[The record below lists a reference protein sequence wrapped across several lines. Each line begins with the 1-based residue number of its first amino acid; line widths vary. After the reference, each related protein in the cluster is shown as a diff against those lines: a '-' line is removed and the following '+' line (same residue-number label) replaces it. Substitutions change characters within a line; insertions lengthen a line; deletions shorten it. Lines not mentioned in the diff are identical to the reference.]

1 MLFPI
6 PTIDTNSS
14 VLSRCSVP
22 FPPSTIDH
30 LPSTVD
36 HRSSTI
42 DHRPSVIATSFPIL
56 WLSHRI
62 RCLLLQTTDLPNT
75 IDLLHQTID
84 DGIASTIPTIAS
96 DISFRSAS
104 ILPQTRNGAPFAV
117 GLIQP
122 STAPFAMGWV
132 GCILVGNTTDPAHR
146 DRPKGIFLFWIFVYI
161 FFFWIRTLSLF
172 GLYNYIYKP
181 FTMGFSFFFFH
192 GCSISRFIA
201 IVFLFILFLHSN
213 QS

>member
-1 MLFPI
+1 MFNKTKNKIKYQHKQQTAQSLQRPFPMLFPI
-6 PTIDTNSS
+6 PTIDHRS
-14 VLSRCSVP
+14 
-22 FPPSTIDH
+22 
-30 LPSTVD
+30 STVD

-42 DHRPSVIATSFPIL
+42 DHRPSVIATSFPIPFHDALAFPIL

-62 RCLLLQTTDLPNT
+62 RYLLLQTTDLPNT
-75 IDLLHQTID
+75 IDLLHQTTD

-146 DRPKGIFLFWIFVYI
+146 VRPKGIFLF
-161 FFFWIRTLSLF
+161 
-172 GLYNYIYKP
+172 
-181 FTMGFSFFFFH
+181 
-192 GCSISRFIA
+192 
-201 IVFLFILFLHSN
+201 
-213 QS
+213 

>member
-1 MLFPI
+1 MFNKTKNKI
-6 PTIDTNSS
+6 KYQHKQTNSS
-14 VLSRCSVP
+14 VIATSFPDALSHSHHR
-22 FPPSTIDH
+22 PSIIYRR
-30 LPSTVD
+30 PSI
-36 HRSSTI
+36 I

-62 RCLLLQTTDLPNT
+62 RYLLLQTTDLPNT
-75 IDLLHQTID
+75 IDLLHQTTD

-132 GCILVGNTTDPAHR
+132 GDQKRSPICRGSQPAQHSPICNGLGR
-146 DRPKGIFLFWIFVYI
+146 LYIGRQYNRP
-161 FFFWIRTLSLF
+161 S
-172 GLYNYIYKP
+172 P
-181 FTMGFSFFFFH
+181 S
-192 GCSISRFIA
+192 SPA
-201 IVFLFILFLHSN
+201 
-213 QS
+213 